1 MELTAGAVRQS
12 GMMTQRQ
19 VRGTVVAV
27 VLCAALAGC
36 GSVAASTADG
46 APGAGTSSSG
56 TPATQA
62 GTTGTTGAAGASG
75 ATGSAVGCASVGQA
89 TKVTI
94 RRSMH
99 LVEPARASGLNVTQQ
114 NQALVRA
121 LFRDF
126 CNAVGHPDKPGTL
139 VHCPAS
145 FGMSYTGT
153 FYDGSRSL
161 ATFVF
166 GASGCQTLSVT
177 AAGKRQSTLLYGK
190 AAAAA
195 PHLWADMAAV
205 LGVPKYAVS
214 GPVNTGSGGGTR

>member
-12 GMMTQRQ
+12 DMMTQRQ

-56 TPATQA
+56 APATQA
-62 GTTGTTGAAGASG
+62 GATGTSG
-75 ATGSAVGCASVGQA
+75 ATGASGSAVGCASVDQA

-99 LVEPARASGLNVTQQ
+99 LVEPVRASGLNVTQH
-114 NQALVRA
+114 NQTLVRA

-126 CNAVGHPDKPGTL
+126 CNAVGHPDKPGAL

-166 GASGCQTLSVT
+166 GASGCQSLSVT

-190 AAAAA
+190 AVAAA
-195 PHLWADMAAV
+195 PRLRADMAAV

-214 GPVNTGSGGGTR
+214 APVNPGSGGANRL